1 MIQTTR
7 RDGHG
12 ILGVNESSNIA
23 ALSPGD
29 KAARLASSITSTE
42 LIELAI
48 SLSIDVHPR
57 TAGILKRGIS
67 RIVGGSTMTMIALPN
82 GRFVSTQGAWELYYE
97 CLYRL
102 ENGVVL
108 SE

>member
-1 MIQTTR
+1 MSEADNPTAVSPDT
-7 RDGHG
+7 
-12 ILGVNESSNIA
+12 A
-23 ALSPGD
+23 AC
-29 KAARLASSITSTE
+29 LAGKLAQSITSSE
-42 LIELAI
+42 LVELAG
-48 SLSIDVHPR
+48 SLGIDVHPR

-67 RIVGGSTMTMIALPN
+67 RIVGGSTMTMIALSN

-102 ENGVVL
+102 ENGGVL